1 MTQRDSDKH
10 KPEILA
16 QEIVAQSRLFK
27 VEQLQLRFSNGEE
40 RTYERMRG
48 SNRGA
53 VMIIACPDPHRFYLV
68 REYCAGTHDYQ
79 LSFPKGLIDPG
90 EDIITAANRELKE
103 EIGFGAARFVQ
114 LKSLA
119 LAPGYFN
126 ATMHVLLAF
135 DLYAERLAGDEP
147 EPLELVSWS
156 RHQTAALLHQAD
168 FTEARSVAALLL
180 AQQYL
185 EANPDVFKQT
195 AGTCKNDS
203 P

>member
-1 MTQRDSDKH
+1 MTQRHNDKQ
-10 KPEILA
+10 KPDILA
-16 QEIVAQSRLFK
+16 AEIVAKSRLFK

-40 RTYERMRG
+40 RTYERMVG
-48 SNRGA
+48 TNRGA
-53 VMIIACPDPHRFYLV
+53 VMIVACPDPDTLYLV

-79 LSFPKGLIDPG
+79 LGFPKGLIDPG
-90 EDIITAANRELKE
+90 EDILTAANRELKE
-103 EIGFGAARFVQ
+103 EIGFGAARFIQ

-126 ATMHVLLAF
+126 ATMHVVLAF
-135 DLYAERLAGDEP
+135 DLYAEHQTGDEP

-156 RHQTAALLHQAD
+156 RQDTTTLLQQAD

-185 EANPDVFKQT
+185 EANPDVFKQS
-195 AGTCKNDS
+195 AGTCQNDRA
-203 P
+203 